1 MAYVAREYWLK
12 HGKSYKDEFRYNKK
26 YRLQEQT
33 LIQYMSS
40 HIFEDSRNKQM
51 RVLELGCGFG
61 RITKLVLSNFGS
73 CIEEY
78 LAVDLSAEQVENAKH
93 YVVTDMDGKQKYDSV
108 LNFIVTDVRSFDISG
123 KEKYFDL
130 VLSSE
135 MLMHIP
141 VCDIENVMKKLVNL
155 SKKNVIN
162 VDWYQDP
169 APGRVASHNFI
180 HHYEKIYRNIPLVK
194 EVSQTPI
201 FKKGLISN
209 IDVKQSI
216 FHAIV

>member
-1 MAYVAREYWLK
+1 LDLAL
-12 HGKSYKDEFRYNKK
+12 
-26 YRLQEQT
+26 
-33 LIQYMSS
+33 
-40 HIFEDSRNKQM
+40 RN
-51 RVLELGCGFG
+51 
-61 RITKLVLSNFGS
+61 I
-73 CIEEY
+73 